1 MKYRSLLHTECPQR
15 CERSL
20 VISPDLWQV
29 KGYANRSS
37 LGISFNP
44 QGLYTDVSVP

>member
-1 MKYRSLLHTECPQR
+1 MQCPLR

-20 VISPDLWQV
+20 TNCPDLWQV
-29 KGYANRSS
+29 KGNANRSS

-44 QGLYTDVSVP
+44 QGLYTEVAVP